1 MNKRIMYNTYVNHR
15 MNRINDPKHKLVDA
29 DLFRYYYFNFFFS
42 SHFFGGKTRFD
53 LMTCQP

>member
-1 MNKRIMYNTYVNHR
+1 MYNTYVNHR

-29 DLFRYYYFNFFFS
+29 DLFRYYYSNFVLF
-42 SHFFGGKTRFD
+42 FFGGKTRFD